1 MNRSLLYPRATT
13 TRRLIGLDGMW
24 RFSFDPESKGVEA
37 GWALDLPSSLSMPV
51 PASFCDLFTDKAS
64 REYCGDFW
72 YETSFFVP
80 AEWSGW
86 DIVLRFGSVTHRARV
101 FVNGVEVAQHEGGFL
116 PFDATVTNIVRYNQF
131 NKLSVLANNELSETM
146 LPAGTT
152 RTLADGRKIAAP
164 YFDFYN
170 YAGIHRPVWLMAL
183 PKERVLDY
191 STRYRLTE
199 TGAEI
204 DYTVT
209 TNGTHPV
216 TVELYDGTIR
226 VAESSG
232 TTGTLVVK
240 KAKLWNV
247 HAAYLY
253 DLVIRIHE
261 GSAVVDEYLDRI
273 GIRTFEI
280 RHGRF
285 LLNGSPVYLR
295 GFGRHEDADI
305 RGRGLDL
312 PTVKRDFELMKWIG
326 ANCFRTSH
334 YPYAEEIY
342 QMADEEG
349 FLIIDE
355 VPAVGFMQS
364 TANFLAANQGNGRQQ
379 GFFEKETTP
388 ALLKNHKA
396 ALTDMIDRDKN
407 HPSVIAWS
415 LLNEP
420 QCTSAGTEEYFKP
433 LFELARRLD
442 PQKRPRTYTILMTS
456 LPDTSKGQRFADF
469 VSLNRYYGWYV
480 LGGAGLADAEAAFH
494 HEMEGWAKVLH
505 GRPLIFTEYGT
516 DNLSGAHKLPSVMWS
531 AEYQNEYLEMTHAV
545 FDHYDFVQGEL
556 VWNFADFQTTEGILR
571 VDGNKK
577 GIFPR
582 QRRRENHGVGEAD
595 VGALVAVDAGVVI
608 DGDVHLPRAPEH
620 LEGATQGAQCPAPQ
634 TTADEQLGD
643 NDGQKRARTGEAA
656 EDEALV
662 HRANGRDKLEDG
674 EAHESRQQHHRHRHT
689 NLRAPRHRALGH
701 FNAEPSTSRIH
712 ALADEVHRAHPAAE
726 GAGEQQDEGERD
738 DD

>member
-131 NKLSVLANNELSETM
+131 NKLSVLANNELNETM

-204 DYTVT
+204 DYTVS
-209 TNGTHPV
+209 TNGPHPV

-469 VSLNRYYGWYV
+469 VSLNRYYGWY
-480 LGGAGLADAEAAFH
+480 
-494 HEMEGWAKVLH
+494 
-505 GRPLIFTEYGT
+505 
-516 DNLSGAHKLPSVMWS
+516 NLSGDMDAACCGLNQELDFWAEQHKPVMMS
-531 AEYQNEYLEMTHAV
+531 EYGADTVAGLHTAGAEMFSEEFQVEFYRRLDAE
-545 FDHYDFVQGEL
+545 FDKHPWFVGEF
-556 VWNFADFQTTEGILR
+556 VWNFADYDTVQGPMR

-577 GIFPR
+577 GLFTR
-582 QRRRENHGVGEAD
+582 DRRPKL
-595 VGALVAVDAGVVI
+595 GA
-608 DGDVHLPRAPEH
+608 
-620 LEGATQGAQCPAPQ
+620 
-634 TTADEQLGD
+634 
-643 NDGQKRARTGEAA
+643 
-656 EDEALV
+656 
-662 HRANGRDKLEDG
+662 
-674 EAHESRQQHHRHRHT
+674 
-689 NLRAPRHRALGH
+689 H
-701 FNAEPSTSRIH
+701 F
-712 ALADEVHRAHPAAE
+712 LK
-726 GAGEQQDEGERD
+726 ERWKNIPTFGFKK
-738 DD
+738 